1 MQTNLPPL
9 EDFKVN
15 LKLKLAALWAAL
27 MFCYIYGDYFE
38 LYLPN
43 QLQNM
48 VNGKVILDSP
58 LKLLAAAVL
67 MTVPSVMIFLALVLK
82 PQLNRWVNVGL
93 GLFYTLV
100 MVLVLSASLSYWR
113 AFYVFLG
120 LVEIA
125 ISLTIAWYAWNWP
138 RKDQQ
143 NG

>member
-1 MQTNLPPL
+1 MPPL

-15 LKLKLAALWAAL
+15 LKLKLSALWAAL
-27 MFCYIYGDYFE
+27 MLCYIYGDYFE
-38 LYLPN
+38 LFLPN

-67 MTVPSVMIFLALVLK
+67 MTVPSVMIFLTLVMK
-82 PQLNRWVNVGL
+82 PQLNRWINVGL

-100 MVLVLSASLSYWR
+100 MVLVLSVAISYWR

-120 LVEIA
+120 LVEITL
-125 ISLTIAWYAWNWP
+125 SLTIAWYAWNWP
-138 RKDQQ
+138 RQGQK

>member
-1 MQTNLPPL
+1 MPPL

-38 LYLPN
+38 FYLPN

-48 VNGKVILDSP
+48 LDKKVILDTP

-67 MTVPSVMIFLALVLK
+67 MTVPSVMIFLTLVLK
-82 PQLNRWVNVGL
+82 PQLNRWINVGL

>member
-67 MTVPSVMIFLALVLK
+67 MTVPSVMIFLALVSK
-82 PQLNRWVNVGL
+82 PQLNRWINVGL

-100 MVLVLSASLSYWR
+100 MVLVLSASLSFWR

>member
-1 MQTNLPPL
+1 MPPL

-15 LKLKLAALWAAL
+15 LKLKLAALWASL

-48 VNGKVILDSP
+48 LDKKVILDTP

-82 PQLNRWVNVGL
+82 PQLNRWINVGL

>member
-1 MQTNLPPL
+1 MPPL

-38 LYLPN
+38 LYLPG

-82 PQLNRWVNVGL
+82 PQLNRWINVGL

-100 MVLVLSASLSYWR
+100 MVLVLLASLSYWR

-120 LVEIA
+120 VVEIA
-125 ISLTIAWYAWNWP
+125 ISLTIAWHAWNWP
-138 RKDQQ
+138 RSNQK
-143 NG
+143 NV